1 MRFVF
6 GLLCALLP
14 LTAAGV
20 ARDEYRAR
28 RTELRKSLDGVL
40 VLFGANES
48 DDLHDAFFQESNF
61 FYLSGWQEPGAA
73 LILTAKEEILF
84 LPPRDEHDERYNGH
98 RTAAGDPGV
107 TGKTGFAKVLPRSAL
122 ESQFLRLTE
131 SSSRIYSLSD
141 AIPPDVQAQKLKRI
155 ASLHDHAPAADLI
168 AKLRVKK
175 SPAEIDLIRKA
186 TDASVAA
193 HLAAWKRMK
202 PGLHE
207 YEIAATMVDTYS
219 ELGCERSAYAPIV
232 GSGPNGV
239 ILHYSANR
247 RRMDAGEVAVIDVG
261 AECSGYTSD
270 VTRTVPVNGK
280 FSPRERELYNIVLG
294 AQKAA
299 IAAMKP
305 GVKVRGDP
313 KSLYQIA
320 YDYINTHG
328 KDLHGEPL
336 GKYFN
341 HGLSHYIGL
350 DVHDPGDINVPLEP
364 GMVISIEPG
373 VYIAE
378 ENIGI
383 RIEDTVV
390 VTETGSD
397 VLSAALPKE
406 P

>member
-1 MRFVF
+1 MADVRRHDRHQTRSGDLGHAFYGYLEF
-6 GLLCALLP
+6 ALDHLVDFF
-14 LTAAGV
+14 LRMEV
-20 ARDEYRAR
+20 LVNR
-28 RTELRKSLDGVL
+28 RT
-40 VLFGANES
+40 
-48 DDLHDAFFQESNF
+48 
-61 FYLSGWQEPGAA
+61 
-73 LILTAKEEILF
+73 
-84 LPPRDEHDERYNGH
+84 
-98 RTAAGDPGV
+98 AGKV
-107 TGKTGFAKVLPRSAL
+107 VVGKCHV
-122 ESQFLRLTE
+122 
-131 SSSRIYSLSD
+131 
-141 AIPPDVQAQKLKRI
+141 
-155 ASLHDHAPAADLI
+155 
-168 AKLRVKK
+168 LRVEK

-239 ILHYSANR
+239 VLHYSANR
-247 RRMDAGEVAVIDVG
+247 RRMDSGEVAVIDVG

-280 FSPRERELYNIVLG
+280 FSARERELYDIVLG

-305 GVKVRGDP
+305 GVKVRGDS

-328 KDLHGEPL
+328 KDLHGQPL

-341 HGLSHYIGL
+341 HGLSHFIGL

-378 ENIGI
+378 ESVGI

-390 VTETGSD
+390 VTETGAD
-397 VLSAALPKE
+397 VLSAALPKDADE
-406 P
+406 IERSIGKLGK